1 MTTVSHR
8 PRTEPLGLNYS
19 RDYAHGGLK
28 IFSCSSP
35 TTSRRSFNGAGF
47 LETVADDLN
56 KKVEERIGDLFDKP
70 EQLKFK
76 IDLQEGILGEP

>member
-1 MTTVSHR
+1 MDFNLR
-8 PRTEPLGLNYS
+8 L
-19 RDYAHGGLK
+19 
-28 IFSCSSP
+28 SP
-35 TTSRRSFNGAGF
+35 TARRRSFNGAGF

-56 KKVEERIGDLFDKP
+56 KRVEERIGDLFDKP